1 MQDENDVSNSD
12 SLKAKIDEEDE
23 DAYNVSDDENTDKS
37 SPCDVINKEN
47 SDKNDSDDASQDENK
62 VSNICMSVLNNI
74 LTQVENANE
83 TVPVELMSDVKKEST
98 DENSLSSDTSKKS
111 KRRKRSAQE
120 LLEDS
125 LSNKDALS
133 PKRLIKSS
141 SQFIASHNISS
152 QRTKFSADSNMI
164 KVKVEENSNKIA
176 PRTTRISTCSNES
189 TKQSSQTDSNVSVRA
204 SARIRGASSSHTKI
218 SPVKIEPFEPK
229 QQKMSLITVRVC
241 NNRKIHVCEK
251 CGLEFTSGNSVL
263 RHQEKSCLRVRV
275 INLKSSSKGQQKEAI
290 LKKKCPICSS
300 IFFNTHRLSIH
311 IYKHH
316 RNLLGN
322 ANKPPT
328 SDARRLN
335 EIQLKKLGLGSQTL
349 LDDGISEENEER
361 EEIEE
366 EMEDDMSSDE
376 ASLSDSSSS
385 SRQISKKFKSDVSN
399 LKKSRIESSDS
410 IENSNIPSDNCTLEQ
425 ANLSVSEGVLDS
437 VDSKLNMTC

>member
-1 MQDENDVSNSD
+1 MQIKPISSLDTASLFWNIELIISNLKIKESLEDSINSSHMQDENDVSNSD

-37 SPCDVINKEN
+37 SPSDECDVINKEN
-47 SDKNDSDDASQDENK
+47 SDKSDASQYENK
-62 VSNICMSVLNNI
+62 VSNICLSVLNYI
-74 LTQVENANE
+74 LAQVEDENE
-83 TVPVELMSDVKKEST
+83 TVPVEVVLDVKKEST
-98 DENSLSSDTSKKS
+98 DENSLSSDTSKKLTT

-152 QRTKFSADSNMI
+152 QRIKSTANSNLI
-164 KVKVEENSNKIA
+164 KEKVEENSNKIA
-176 PRTTRISTCSNES
+176 PRTSRTSTCSNES
-189 TKQSSQTDSNVSVRA
+189 MKQSSQTDSNVSVRA
-204 SARIRGASSSHTKI
+204 SARIRGASSSHAKI

-229 QQKMSLITVRVC
+229 QQNMSLITVRVC

-335 EIQLKKLGLGSQTL
+335 EIQLKKLGPASQTL
-349 LDDGISEENEER
+349 LNDDINEENEEGEEDE
-361 EEIEE
+361 EEI
-366 EMEDDMSSDE
+366 DDYMSSDE
-376 ASLSDSSSS
+376 ASVSDSSSS
-385 SRQISKKFKSDVSN
+385 SRQISKK
-399 LKKSRIESSDS
+399 
-410 IENSNIPSDNCTLEQ
+410 
-425 ANLSVSEGVLDS
+425 
-437 VDSKLNMTC
+437 SK